1 MCITNKEKLRLHHLK
16 EKYAKKKLEQLSK
29 FEVRQQLKHLTKKKK
44 KKKNE
49 EPSDSEE
56 YFSDNVSCSDNND
69 DKDYVPDSP
78 ESKVGKCRS
87 LIQKT
92 LLTKRKLQLS
102 PPKSTPKN

>member
-29 FEVRQQLKHLTKKKK
+29 FEVRQQLKH
-44 KKKNE
+44 
-49 EPSDSEE
+49 
-56 YFSDNVSCSDNND
+56 FSDNVSCSDNND
-69 DKDYVPDSP
+69 DEDYVPDSQ

-102 PPKSTPKN
+102 PSKSTPKN